1 MVRGIFRR
9 TAGTITVTNF
19 NKGGAEISVGV
30 PTATQIAGTS
40 GSQNTIST
48 FGSARNEPETFKI
61 ELNLNDN
68 KLIMRSGNKVA
79 VLSNEISTGVQRLDA
94 MLPRPRA
101 NTKQPISTLP
111 IKSGSAFVA
120 TAKALAPVN
129 SRFEQGRLFNTIAST
144 INRSQ
149 AKN

>member
-9 TAGTITVTNF
+9 TASTITVTSF
-19 NKGGAEISVGV
+19 NKGGAEITVSA

-40 GSQNTIST
+40 GSQTAVNTFSS
-48 FGSARNEPETFKI
+48 FPETYTI

-111 IKSGSAFVA
+111 IKSGNAFVA
-120 TAKALAPVN
+120 TAKALAPIN
-129 SRFEQGRLFNTIAST
+129 SRFSSSQSAGLGKISIDL
-144 INRSQ
+144 INPK
-149 AKN
+149 KN